1 MKKCLSAV
9 VAVCLVVLLAVPAMA
24 LDTRFS
30 GQYRV
35 RGFHNT
41 NQSLSDF
48 DASASWMDMRFR
60 LRTDFIVSDHLTVST
75 RFDAL
80 DNKRFGNADL
90 SSRDGDNI
98 DWDRAWMTINT
109 DYGIFMA
116 GRMQG
121 GTWGTL
127 FNDTDSERD
136 RLRWHNSFGDL
147 TLYAIYE
154 KNAELDGNV
163 QPATGIGR
171 EGNEVSDQDNDIY
184 YLGAAYKMENIS
196 TGLLYGYV
204 NNKGNPAFSEQYHL
218 FIPYVIGQ
226 FGPFGFSGELRYN
239 GFGERDF
246 DIGQD
251 RDIEQLSFNV
261 EGTFSM
267 DMFQFELGGV
277 YVRGDSSPVTGSKI
291 RGYSGGIGD
300 DWQKVWILTNSED
313 DGIYRNLG
321 GGLGNLSTSG
331 GLLDPYGVQL
341 YYAGVTMAPM
351 ENLDVKLLAAYARA
365 DKTPSGVDKS
375 MGMEY
380 DLFLNYRIFD
390 NLTYS
395 FIAAYLDAGAFWR
408 DANPLLNR
416 TDLKDNFHLF
426 HQLSLAF

>member
-90 SSRDGDNI
+90 SGRDGDNI

-163 QPATGIGR
+163 QPSTGFGR

-204 NNKGNPAFSEQYHL
+204 NNKGIPAFSEQYHL

-246 DIGQD
+246 DIGPDQ
-251 RDIEQLSFNV
+251 DIEQLSFNV

-277 YVRGDSSPVTGSKI
+277 YVRGDSTPITGSKI
-291 RGYSGGIGD
+291 RGYAGGIGD

-331 GLLDPYGVQL
+331 GLLNPYGVQL
-341 YYAGVTMAPM
+341 YYAGVTVAPM
-351 ENLDVKLLAAYARA
+351 ENLDVKFLAAYARA
-365 DKTPSGVDKS
+365 DKTPSGADKS

-380 DLFLNYRIFD
+380 DLFLNYKIFD

-408 DANPLLNR
+408 DANPALDR
-416 TDLKDNFHLF
+416 RDLKDNFHLF